1 MDHLDWRSNKVLELS
16 SPGHSEREISSILH
30 APKTTVHR
38 DLEYLRKQT
47 QENLK
52 THIQEKLPE
61 EYQKCMV
68 RINQVLKIS
77 WDIVHNDST
86 NNNNRL

>member
-1 MDHLDWRSNKVLELS
+1 RSNKVLELS